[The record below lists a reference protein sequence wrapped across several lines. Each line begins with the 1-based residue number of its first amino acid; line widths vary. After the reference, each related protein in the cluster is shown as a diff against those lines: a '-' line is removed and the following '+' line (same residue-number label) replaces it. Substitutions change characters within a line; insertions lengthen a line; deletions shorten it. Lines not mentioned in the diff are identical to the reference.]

1 MLSNANMKISLDR
14 TLSDANMASME
25 QDPVARLIDLP
36 DEDMMGPAMLA
47 LEPKQRRFVAAL
59 GVFGGDQCAAYQWAG
74 YKTTNERA
82 LSACSS
88 RLAGSD
94 KVQQAIRE
102 EATRR
107 MGYAPLLVAS
117 GLMEMASP
125 VHNPDRTTRL
135 KALVALA
142 DRVGMAAKSE
152 VNHTLTIK
160 DDRTTREIEET
171 IRQLQIA
178 NGFNPTIGLPLI
190 EAEYEEVVMDSTG
203 LEDLF

>member
-1 MLSNANMKISLDR
+1 M
-14 TLSDANMASME
+14 LSDANMGSME
-25 QDPVARLIDLP
+25 NDPVAHLIDLP

-59 GVFGGDQCAAYQWAG
+59 GVFGGDQRAAYQWAG

-88 RLAGSD
+88 RLASSD
-94 KVQQAIRE
+94 KVQAAIKE
-102 EATRR
+102 EAVRR

-152 VNHTLTIK
+152 VSHTLTIK

-178 NGFNPTIGLPLI
+178 NGFQPTIGGPAMQLI
-190 EAEYEEVVMDSTG
+190 EADYEEVVLDKTG